1 MPMSTPATPLTT
13 PRLWAALALGFL
25 AWTLQWMWP
34 LPLQW
39 TSRFIQAP
47 YWWDAQLALWYL
59 GESQH
64 NVLQQPGHLLD
75 GRILHPAPEVLAY
88 SENFLLWALPGR
100 LLTPLLGPI
109 GALNTWM
116 ALALLTSALATYAF
130 LRPRVQ
136 SPWAALAGAL
146 FFAYAPWRLGLLG
159 RLQLQS
165 TMLLPLALLAIEA
178 ALTHLTLRRWLLV
191 FALMGAQFGLCIYY
205 GIYLIVL
212 AAPAAL
218 LALMWRWRP
227 LPPRDRLNSAGSLL
241 VAALLIGV
249 PLAALLL
256 PYLQIPRD
264 MGLQRDPHEL
274 RASSGVLRDLLSSS
288 ELMRHWQGIAAHGI
302 DQSSREPVAFPG
314 SIPLGLSVFGA
325 GVASVQLFRRRS
337 GLWLQV
343 DERGQLRWGL
353 GVLLVWIGLCGLF
366 FLGTGPNAPT
376 LGLRAA
382 FPGGPEGLYGRF
394 FGSLPLLHGLRFTNR
409 FVVPATLF
417 ASVLLAWGVQFLMDR
432 AAKRRP
438 MAGPLL
444 GALLLV
450 AIAAELDTRRLPLVQ
465 PPPPEAIYQ
474 RLIGDPQAGAVA
486 ELPMDGVWHTQ
497 RLERNDGARIHG
509 LPTTGGFTGYNPP
522 HHSFFREVLAQPTSE
537 ASQRLLQAI
546 GANRLIIHW
555 HWFEPGP
562 REALRQAVAQTP
574 WLQLLGGDD
583 QDQLFAVQGV
593 SAQRAAQIRRE
604 WPAQVRRE
612 LPAATQ
618 SFAAHSLIAAPLG
631 QDPGALADANPA
643 TTWSPGLPQ
652 DADRPL
658 LQLDFAPARICGLW
672 FDSRRHPG
680 QFARGLRIAAV
691 SPQGLRQLVYEDRS
705 RQPLSW
711 LTQAP
716 ARSFDVVQWPGV
728 AASSLRI
735 EALASTDRP
744 AADPLVWADLHIERC
759 LP

>member
-1 MPMSTPATPLTT
+1 MPTPATPLTS
-13 PRLWAALALGFL
+13 PRLWAALTLGVL

-39 TSRFIQAP
+39 TSHFIQAP

-64 NVLQQPGHLLD
+64 NLLHQPGHLLD
-75 GRILHPAPEVLAY
+75 GRILHPAPNVLAY
-88 SENFLLWALPGR
+88 SENFLIWALPGR

-212 AAPAAL
+212 VAPAAA
-218 LALMWRWRP
+218 LALLWRWRG
-227 LPPRDRLNSAGSLL
+227 LPGPERRRSAW
-241 VAALLIGV
+241 ALLASALGV
-249 PLAALLL
+249 GLPLAAILL
-256 PYLQIPRD
+256 PYLQVPRD

-274 RASSGVLRDLLSSS
+274 RASSGVIRDLLSSS

-314 SIPLGLSVFGA
+314 AIPLALSVLGA
-325 GVASVQLFRRRS
+325 GVSALQLFRRRT
-337 GLWLQV
+337 GLWLQA
-343 DERGQLRWGL
+343 DDHGQLRWGL
-353 GVLLVWIGLCGLF
+353 GVLLLWIAACGLF

-376 LGLRAA
+376 LGLPATE
-382 FPGGPEGLYGRF
+382 PGGPHGLYGRF
-394 FGSLPLLHGLRFTNR
+394 FGALPLLKGLRFTNR

-432 AAKRRP
+432 AAKRHP

-444 GALLLV
+444 GALLLL
-450 AIAAELDTRRLPLVQ
+450 AIAVELDTRRLPLVQ
-465 PPPPEAIYQ
+465 PPPPEPIYQ
-474 RLIGDPQAGAVA
+474 RLIGDTQAGAVA
-486 ELPMDGVWHTQ
+486 ELPMDGLWHTQ
-497 RLERNDGARIHG
+497 RLERNDGVRVHG

-522 HHSFFREVLAQPTSE
+522 HHQFFREVLAQPTSE
-537 ASQRLLQAI
+537 ASHHLLQAI

-562 REALRQAVAQTP
+562 RHALRQAVAQSP
-574 WLQLLGGDD
+574 WLKLLGGDD

-593 SAQRAAQIRRE
+593 SPQRAAQIRRD
-604 WPAQVRRE
+604 WPAQVRRD

-618 SFAAHSLIAAPLG
+618 PFAVHSLLAAPLG
-631 QDPGALADANPA
+631 QDPRALADADPA

-658 LQLDFAPARICGLW
+658 LRLDFAPARICGLW
-672 FDSRRHPG
+672 LDNRRHPG
-680 QFARGLRIAAV
+680 QFARGLRITAV
-691 SPQGLRQLVYEDRS
+691 APRGPPRVVHEQRQ
-705 RQPLSW
+705 RQPLVW

-716 ARSFDVVQWPGV
+716 ARSFDVVQWSGV
-728 AASSLRI
+728 PASSLLI
-735 EALASTDRP
+735 EALASNQSPP
-744 AADPLVWADLHIERC
+744 AEPLVWADLHIERC